1 MESLPSW
8 ALEVMLACAMNASK
22 TDFASEIEDAIAQHL
37 FRGGGDEK
45 AWYSSYPLVEMA
57 KARDLSQSEFWLSVS
72 AQKIDAVFGEDGD
85 LAQVYAN
92 YEPRPGQTALAH
104 TILKA
109 LNEKTFLLAEAGT
122 GVGKSLAY
130 LVPAA
135 LWACTNNMPIVI
147 STNTRNLQSQLLTK
161 DIPLVQK
168 IIRDH
173 LPPGVSCRATVLKGR
188 GNYLCLKQFGA
199 YLEGAFEALP
209 ENEALLF
216 ADLVAWAATTIDGDL
231 ERFRPTHARGDMG
244 FLHTFSCG
252 GVECPGKKCR
262 HYRRCFLLR
271 ARQQAIQAHLVIVNH
286 ALVFADLVSAGKLLP
301 PHQQIIF
308 DEAHNIENVA
318 TGCLSQTLSPLTLYL
333 LCQRVAPSAG
343 REAGSILHHAR
354 VDFIDRAVSN
364 PAERSRL
371 LQALADLRSLGQKL
385 AKQGKAL
392 FSALYT
398 SVMTKTPE
406 SAVRYRSVADQSLPQ
421 NPDGSAQLRR
431 ELCLSTENFVPAET
445 FLPKATVQEH
455 EDVVKQT
462 IYEIERQLNL
472 LEASIKSLSPP
483 DMTEGPFA
491 ELLSSISIVRSGFDE
506 FASSLTSLLEGAHQH
521 TVYWMETLSEGDRTV
536 SLNAAPLDISL
547 QLNELLYKH
556 RASVIFSSATLRI
569 RNQFDHIRRRLGLS
583 FIARERPVPEFIAES
598 PFNYPQQCCVAVPDY
613 LPEVTNKDANYEL
626 ELARLMYSLFC
637 VAKGR
642 SLALFTSYEM
652 MKRCAEL
659 MQKHLEDRGIDLLVQ
674 SANMSRDA
682 ITEIFREQTRPTVI
696 FGTQS
701 FWEGVDVV
709 GDALSCVVI
718 ARLPF
723 DVVNDPLNVAR
734 SEKIRAEGGTP
745 FAELT
750 LPQAVIKFRQG
761 FGRLIRS
768 RADRGMVVVAD
779 SRIVRKSYGSLF
791 ANSLPC
797 RIEAFHSR
805 QAIVKRLQHLIQP
818 PTP

>member
-1 MESLPSW
+1 MESLPTW
-8 ALEVMLACAMNASK
+8 ALEVMLACATGAGK
-22 TDFASEIEDAIAQHL
+22 TDFAAEVEGAIAQQL

-45 AWYSSYPLVEMA
+45 EWYSSFPLVGLA
-57 KARDLSQSEFWLSVS
+57 AARDLSQSEFWLNVPD
-72 AQKIDAVFGEDGD
+72 QKIDAVFGEQGD
-85 LAQVYAN
+85 LAQVYAH
-92 YEPRPGQTALAH
+92 YEPRPGQTMLSHA
-104 TILKA
+104 ILKSF
-109 LNEKTFLLAEAGT
+109 NEKTFLLAEAGT

-173 LPPGVSCRATVLKGR
+173 LPQGVSCRATVLKGR
-188 GNYLCLKQFGA
+188 GNYLCLKQFGT
-199 YLEGAFEALP
+199 YLDGAFEALP
-209 ENEALLF
+209 ENEVLLF
-216 ADLVAWAATTIDGDL
+216 ADLVAWAAGTVDGDL
-231 ERFRPTHARGDMG
+231 DRFRPTHARGDMG
-244 FLHTFSCG
+244 FLHSFSCG

-271 ARQQAIQAHLVIVNH
+271 ARQQAIQSHLIIVNH
-286 ALVFADLVSAGKLLP
+286 ALVFADLVSSGKLLP
-301 PHQQIIF
+301 PYQQIIF

-318 TGCLSQTLSPLTLYL
+318 TGSFSQSLSPQTLYL
-333 LCQRVAPSAG
+333 LCQRISPSKG

-354 VDFIDRAVSN
+354 IDFIDRAVSN
-364 PAERSRL
+364 PAERERL
-371 LQALADLRSLGQKL
+371 IQVLADLRSLGQTL
-385 AKQGKAL
+385 AKQGKA
-392 FSALYT
+392 FFAMLYT

-431 ELCLSTENFVPAET
+431 ELCLSSENFIPAET
-445 FLPKATVQEH
+445 FLPKALVQEH

-462 IYEIERQLNL
+462 IYEISRQLNT
-472 LEASIKSLSPP
+472 LEASVKSLSPP

-491 ELLSSISIVRSGFDE
+491 ELLSLISVVRGGFDE
-506 FASSLTSLLEGAHQH
+506 FASSLSMLLEGAHQH
-521 TVYWMETLSEGDRTV
+521 TVYWMETLSEKERTV
-536 SLNAAPLDISL
+536 SLNAAPLSIAL
-547 QLNELLYKH
+547 QLQELLYKNKT
-556 RASVIFSSATLRI
+556 SVIFSSATLRI
-569 RNQFDHIRRRLGLS
+569 RNQFEHIRRRLGLS
-583 FIARERPVPEFIAES
+583 LIAAEKPVAEFIAES

-613 LPEVTNKDANYEL
+613 LPEVTNKDADYEL

-637 VAKGR
+637 VTKGR

-652 MKRCAEL
+652 MKRCADL
-659 MQKHLEDRGIDLLVQ
+659 MQKHLEDRGIELLVQ

-682 ITEIFREQTRPTVI
+682 ITEIFREQSRPSVI

-701 FWEGVDVV
+701 FWEGVDVI
-709 GDALSCVVI
+709 GDALSCVII

-734 SEKIRAEGGTP
+734 SEKIRAEGGSP
-745 FAELT
+745 FSELS
-750 LPQAVIKFRQG
+750 LPQAIIKFRQG

-768 RADRGMVVVAD
+768 RSDRGMVVVAD

-791 ANSLPC
+791 AQSLPC
-797 RIEAFHSR
+797 KIESFHSR
-805 QAIVKRLQHLIQP
+805 QAIVRRLQTLIHP
-818 PTP
+818 PTR